1 MNLVSK
7 SPKSRLAHRGL
18 QALIGAVIAAPLGY
32 WFGSYLADL
41 DKAGAASDLKLVWSD
56 VLALLLAAMMIAT
69 GLITLLTSL
78 SRRALGRQI
87 NPEEVRPA
95 TSAQAVFYAQN
106 GLVLLLAGVMM
117 GVPVLVPIFFA
128 PLSPMLASAAM
139 AGLIALLLLQ
149 TAGNIAIWVRSDEFM
164 RRAMGE
170 SAAVSFAILQGLLF
184 LWAAGEKLGLLP
196 QLTLWDATSVM
207 MAAYLVIG
215 LTITWRRGLAG

>member
-7 SPKSRLAHRGL
+7 SPKSRPNRAL
-18 QALIGAVIAAPLGY
+18 QAVIGAVVAAPLGY
-32 WFGSYLADL
+32 LFGEYLVSLQEAGGEASADL
-41 DKAGAASDLKLVWSD
+41 GWSDL
-56 VLALLLAAMMIAT
+56 LALFLSAMMAVT

-78 SRRALGRQI
+78 NRRALGRQI

-95 TSAQAVFYAQN
+95 TPAQVVFYAQN
-106 GLVLLLAGVMM
+106 GVVLFLAGLMM
-117 GVPVLVPIFFA
+117 ATPVLAPIVFT

-139 AGLIALLLLQ
+139 AGLIALFLVQ
-149 TAGNIAIWVRSDEFM
+149 TAGNITIWVRSDEFM

-170 SAAVSFAILQGLLF
+170 SAAISFAILQGLLF

-196 QLTLWDATSVM
+196 HLTLWDATCVM

-215 LTITWRRGLAG
+215 LAITWRRGLAG

>member
-139 AGLIALLLLQ
+139 AGLIALLLVQ

>member
-7 SPKSRLAHRGL
+7 SPKPRRNRVL
-18 QALIGAVIAAPLGY
+18 QALIGAVVAAPLGY
-32 WFGSYLADL
+32 LFGEYLASL
-41 DKAGAASDLKLVWSD
+41 EAAGAGSPAELAWSDL
-56 VLALLLAAMMIAT
+56 LALFLAAMMTVT
-69 GLITLLTSL
+69 GLVTLATSF

-87 NPEEVRPA
+87 NPEEARPA
-95 TSAQAVFYAQN
+95 TPAQAAFYAQN
-106 GLVLLLAGVMM
+106 GFVLLLAGVLMAT
-117 GVPVLVPIFFA
+117 PVLVPIFFA
-128 PLSPMLASAAM
+128 PLSPMVATAAM
-139 AGLIALLLLQ
+139 AGLIALLLVQ

-184 LWAAGEKLGLLP
+184 LWAAGEKLDLLP

-215 LTITWRRGLAG
+215 LAITWRRGLAG

>member
-7 SPKSRLAHRGL
+7 SPKPRRNRAL
-18 QALIGAVIAAPLGY
+18 QALVGAVLAAPLGY
-32 WFGSYLADL
+32 LFGGYLVSL
-41 DKAGAASDLKLVWSD
+41 EEAGAAASVDLSWSD
-56 VLALLLAAMMIAT
+56 VLAVALAAMMALT
-69 GLITLLTSL
+69 GLITLLTSF

-95 TSAQAVFYAQN
+95 TPAQAVFYAQN
-106 GLVLLLAGVMM
+106 GFVLILAGVMM
-117 GVPVLVPIFFA
+117 ATPVMVPLVFA
-128 PLSPMLASAAM
+128 PLSPMIASAAM
-139 AGLIALLLLQ
+139 AGLIALLLIQ
-149 TAGNIAIWVRSDEFM
+149 TVGNIAIWVRSDEFM

-196 QLTLWDATSVM
+196 HLTLWDATSVM

-215 LTITWRRGLAG
+215 LFITWRRGLAS